1 MPKLPALTGNEVI
14 NVLKKVGFQVMRQKG
29 SHVRMQHE
37 DGRVVTIPVHAV
49 KTIGRGLLR
58 KILRDAELTR
68 EELIGLLE

>member
-37 DGRVVTIPVHAV
+37 
-49 KTIGRGLLR
+49 
-58 KILRDAELTR
+58 KIK
-68 EELIGLLE
+68 